1 MRVGVCEQGVN
12 AGTWG
17 YMRALRRANPTP
29 SPSGVWCAA
38 LAGPGHP
45 ARATGLGRRRR
56 VRAVNN
62 SICAR
67 AWRRC
72 AERVVH
78 NVAVL
83 PGGEGSG
90 WVGITWLYGPAVAL
104 SLGAKP

>member
-29 SPSGVWCAA
+29 SHNGVWCAA

-83 PGGEGSG
+83 PGGEG
-90 WVGITWLYGPAVAL
+90 
-104 SLGAKP
+104 